1 MFYGQ
6 KFSIYISISKK
17 DTKIVY
23 FYFLS
28 FILKIPL
35 SIKYA
40 RKNDDKY
47 MCKFAIQEKNQH
59 LVDSTFQ
66 LQEIAEIDYQVL
78 YNTSGQVFVLQ
89 ILLAMVRP
97 FQATWSAF
105 FPEVAEQ
112 MVHQG
117 KHLRCYLRISK

>member
-1 MFYGQ
+1 
-6 KFSIYISISKK
+6 
-17 DTKIVY
+17 
-23 FYFLS
+23 
-28 FILKIPL
+28 
-35 SIKYA
+35 
-40 RKNDDKY
+40 

-97 FQATWSAF
+97 FQAT
-105 FPEVAEQ
+105 
-112 MVHQG
+112 
-117 KHLRCYLRISK
+117 